1 MKKTMFILTAA
12 CFLTSSIILMS
23 CKTAAQKSE
32 AKREN
37 VVEAKADLELA
48 QKEVTIQTAVNAEEW
63 KTFKEESKIRIL
75 DNNKRI
81 AELRAK
87 MDEPGS
93 NHDENYAKRISSL
106 EQKNKDLDIS
116 IKTFENSKSSDWQI
130 FKRDFNQ
137 GMDEIGKA
145 LKGMVVS
152 N

>member
-1 MKKTMFILTAA
+1 MKKTIFTFTVACILTAST
-12 CFLTSSIILMS
+12 FLMG

-32 AKREN
+32 TKREN
-37 VVEAKADLELA
+37 VVEARADLELA
-48 QKEVTIQTAVNAEEW
+48 QEEVTIQNAVNAEEW

-81 AELRAK
+81 AELRTE

-93 NHDENYAKRISSL
+93 DHDENYAKRISSL

-116 IKTFENSKSSDWQI
+116 IETFENSKSSDWQI

-145 LKGMVVS
+145 IKGMVVS